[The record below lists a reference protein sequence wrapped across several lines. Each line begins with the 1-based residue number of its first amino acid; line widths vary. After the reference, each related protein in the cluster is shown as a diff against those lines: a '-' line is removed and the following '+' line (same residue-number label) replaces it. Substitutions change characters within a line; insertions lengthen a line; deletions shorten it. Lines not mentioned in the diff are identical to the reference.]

1 MSRET
6 WEILQQ
12 MEPKDVEL
20 QLALQCA
27 PLIAGLKPSN
37 LFNIPC
43 EGVCQV
49 RELIRDTGISMY
61 VLFSTGRK
69 AAVLLYRRE
78 SLEKYMEQEPV
89 VGMLHKLGYQDT
101 SLEAVLPVFRMRY
114 RRYMQERRD
123 FPHEM
128 GLLLG
133 YPVEDVRG
141 FIEHQGRDYLCTGY
155 WKVYENREQKQQ
167 LFQRFEYAKE
177 NLVLLL
183 SYGVGMADIWT
194 SSAGPDKRRCTG
206 NVQVRSDGRTLKKI
220 QCPFLYHGNF
230 FCRTFCA
237 GTGGRLDK

>member
-78 SLEKYMEQEPV
+78 SLKKYMEQEPV

-101 SLEAVLPVFRMRY
+101 SLEAVLPVFRPLASFSGIFSRKPL
-114 RRYMQERRD
+114 QA
-123 FPHEM
+123 
-128 GLLLG
+128 G
-133 YPVEDVRG
+133 
-141 FIEHQGRDYLCTGY
+141 T
-155 WKVYENREQKQQ
+155 
-167 LFQRFEYAKE
+167 
-177 NLVLLL
+177 L
-183 SYGVGMADIWT
+183 SPGHISLK
-194 SSAGPDKRRCTG
+194 SSR
-206 NVQVRSDGRTLKKI
+206 VTLKYVF
-220 QCPFLYHGNF
+220 PFRQESHRRISMRKK
-230 FCRTFCA
+230 RTSLQA
-237 GTGGRLDK
+237 TSKG

>member
-49 RELIRDTGISMY
+49 RELIRDTGISIY

-78 SLEKYMEQEPV
+78 SLEEYMEQEQV
-89 VGMLHKLGYQDT
+89 KRMLHKLGYQDT

-155 WKVYENREQKQQ
+155 WKVYADKERKLR
-167 LFQRFEYAKE
+167 LFEKYEYAKE
-177 NLVLLL
+177 NLIQLLH
-183 SYGVGMADIWT
+183 YG
-194 SSAGPDKRRCTG
+194 
-206 NVQVRSDGRTLKKI
+206 LKMTEI
-220 QCPFLYHGNF
+220 IEICGS
-230 FCRTFCA
+230 TA
-237 GTGGRLDK
+237 A

>member
-78 SLEKYMEQEPV
+78 SLEEYMEQEPV
-89 VGMLHKLGYQDT
+89 KRMLHKLGYQDT

-155 WKVYENREQKQQ
+155 WKVYENRSSS
-167 LFQRFEYAKE
+167 YSSG
-177 NLVLLL
+177 L
-183 SYGVGMADIWT
+183 STRKKIWCCSFPTEWEWRILWT
-194 SSAGPDKRRCTG
+194 SSAGPDKRRCAG

-220 QCPFLYHGNF
+220 QCPFLYHGKF
-230 FCRTFCA
+230 FLPHILRRSRWEA
-237 GTGGRLDK
+237 